1 LAIKFLPKHLRN
13 KSFSIV
19 TGLLVHSGLSLG
31 IPVIELGFA
40 IQGAGIKYYGYRN

>member
-1 LAIKFLPKHLRN
+1 MYFLN
-13 KSFSIV
+13 K
-19 TGLLVHSGLSLG
+19 G